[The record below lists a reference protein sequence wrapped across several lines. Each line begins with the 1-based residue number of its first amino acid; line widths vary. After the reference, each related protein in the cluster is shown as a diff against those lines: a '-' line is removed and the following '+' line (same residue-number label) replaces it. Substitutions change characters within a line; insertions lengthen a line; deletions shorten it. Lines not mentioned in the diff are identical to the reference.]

1 MSGVSEELFDDWKTQ
16 AHVLGAPDGQPVQR
30 VVPDHVRDG
39 RERAAELAED
49 EAPGLA
55 ALLDPHVHESS
66 GAPETL

>member
-1 MSGVSEELFDDWKTQ
+1 M
-16 AHVLGAPDGQPVQR
+16 LGAPDGQSVQR

-55 ALLDPHVHESS
+55 ALLDPHVHEAS
-66 GAPETL
+66 GAPETQ